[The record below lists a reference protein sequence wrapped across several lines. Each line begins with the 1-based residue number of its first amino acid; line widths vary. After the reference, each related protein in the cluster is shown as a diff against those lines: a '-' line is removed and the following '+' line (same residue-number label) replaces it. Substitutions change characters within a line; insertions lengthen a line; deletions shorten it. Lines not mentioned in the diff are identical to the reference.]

1 MSHKYD
7 KRRSPANAT
16 EVLRERFQRHP
27 VAGLPELCRA
37 LSSSGRTVFRV
48 LGRIGYHSSY
58 NLAGRYYT
66 IEGIPRF
73 DEDGL
78 WFHEDIGFS
87 TRGTLRATVEAL
99 VQQSAAGCTHE
110 ELSRLLRVRVHDP
123 LRSLV
128 QAGRLGRERVEALY
142 VYVSPSARTARAQLQ
157 QRRGSQATAATP
169 PSLPALDA
177 ARVIDVLLAVIRA
190 PGARAGDIGTELR
203 QRGLAVSDTQVEE
216 LFSRYDLGKK
226 TARSRSRRSPR

>member
-1 MSHKYD
+1 M
-7 KRRSPANAT
+7 
-16 EVLRERFQRHP
+16 
-27 VAGLPELCRA
+27 
-37 LSSSGRTVFRV
+37 

-58 NLAGRYYT
+58 NRAGRYYT

-87 TRGTLRATVEAL
+87 AHGTLRATVEAL

-110 ELSRLLRVRVHDP
+110 ELSRLLRLRVHDP

-128 QAGRLGRERVEALY
+128 QAKRLGRERVEALY
-142 VYVSPSARTARAQLQ
+142 VYVSARARTARAQLR
-157 QRRGSQATAATP
+157 QRRGPHAAATP
-169 PSLPALDA
+169 PPSPPLDA
-177 ARVIDVLLAVIRA
+177 ARVIDVLLAVISA
-190 PGARAGDIGTELR
+190 PRARAGDVGAELR
-203 QRGLAVSDTQVEE
+203 QRGRAVSDGQVEE
-216 LFSRYDLGKK
+216 LFTRYDLGKK

>member
-1 MSHKYD
+1 MSRKYD
-7 KRRSPANAT
+7 KRPAADASD
-16 EVLRERFQRHP
+16 VLRERFRRHP
-27 VAGLPELCRA
+27 VAELPELCRA
-37 LSSSGRTVFRV
+37 LSASGRTVFRV

-58 NLAGRYYT
+58 NRAGRYYT

-87 TRGTLRATVEAL
+87 AHGTLRATIEAL
-99 VQQSAAGCTHE
+99 VQQSAAGFTHE
-110 ELSRLLRVRVHDP
+110 ELSRLLRLRVHDP

-128 QAGRLGRERVEALY
+128 QAKRLGREHVEALY
-142 VYVSPSARTARAQLQ
+142 VYVSARSRTARAQLQ
-157 QRRGSQATAATP
+157 QRRRPQAATP
-169 PSLPALDA
+169 PPPPLDA

-190 PGARAGDIGTELR
+190 PGTRAGDVGAELR
-203 QRGLAVSDTQVEE
+203 QRGRAVSDAQVEE
-216 LFSRYDLGKK
+216 LFRRYDLGKK

>member
-1 MSHKYD
+1 MSRKYD
-7 KRRSPANAT
+7 RPAADAPT
-16 EVLRERFQRHP
+16 VLRERFQRHP
-27 VAGLPELCRA
+27 VAELPELCRA
-37 LSSSGRTVFRV
+37 LSASGRTVFRA

-78 WFHEDIGFS
+78 WFHDDIGFS

-110 ELSRLLRVRVHDP
+110 ELSRLLRLRVHDP

-128 QAGRLGRERVEALY
+128 QAKCLGRERVEALY
-142 VYVSPSARTARAQLQ
+142 VYVSARARTARAQLR
-157 QRRGSQATAATP
+157 QRRGPKAAAQP
-169 PSLPALDA
+169 PPPPPLDA
-177 ARVIDVLLAVIRA
+177 ARVIDVLLAVIHA
-190 PGARAGDIGTELR
+190 PGASAGDVGAELR
-203 QRGLAVSDTQVEE
+203 QRGRAVSDAQVEE
-216 LFSRYDLGKK
+216 LFGRYGLGKK

>member
-1 MSHKYD
+1 MSRKYD
-7 KRRSPANAT
+7 KRPSADDAPA
-16 EVLRERFQRHP
+16 VLRDYFQRHP
-27 VAGLPELCRA
+27 VAELPELCRA
-37 LSSSGRTVFRV
+37 LTASGRTVFRV

-58 NLAGRYYT
+58 NRAGRYYT

-73 DEDGL
+73 DGDGL

-87 TRGTLRATVEAL
+87 TRGTLRATVEDR
-99 VQQSAAGCTHE
+99 VQQAAAGLTQQ

-142 VYVSPSARTARAQLQ
+142 VYVSSRSGTARAQLG
-157 QRRGSQATAATP
+157 RRREAPVAAPAP
-169 PSLPALDA
+169 PPPLDA
-177 ARVIDVLLAVIRA
+177 GRVIDILLAVIHA
-190 PGARAGDIGTELR
+190 PAARAGDVGAELR
-203 QRGLAVSDTQVEE
+203 QRGLAVSDAQVEA
-216 LFSRYDLGKK
+216 LFSRYDLEKK